1 MKRLVSSILMAN
13 IFVSL
18 WAVKAKAEVL
28 PHNEGDT
35 VVVKLKNK
43 NKVMIITDKEKDL
56 KSLQMVDVNQ
66 IISDIDSAFRAEI
79 NGDTGGDL
87 VISLGKRDSLLVIKR
102 ISGDKSRKNYRAVV
116 EIREDN
122 DTSKGQTKYYH
133 KRKWYHYNNDNDAFE
148 IDLGWN
154 NYMEDGA
161 LPGDNNKVYGLR
173 PFNSNVVA
181 FRAMKTL
188 LKGNKSPFSLTGGL
202 ELAVNN
208 YKFENEV
215 IIRKSGENVTFEP
228 FPADQKMI
236 KSKLAITWLNVPLM
250 VHYRPRKSN
259 FHLAIG
265 GYAGYR
271 LGSHSKIKYEEKG
284 SERKDKVHAN
294 FYLNSLQYGARLQ
307 IGFHDVDMFV
317 TYNFNELF
325 SKNKGPALT
334 PISFGFTL

>member
-18 WAVKAKAEVL
+18 WAVKAKADVL

-43 NKVMIITDKEKDL
+43 NKVMIITEKEKDL
-56 KSLQMVDVNQ
+56 KSLKRIDINQ
-66 IISDIDSAFRAEI
+66 IISDIDSSFNSSSNGGEVII
-79 NGDTGGDL
+79 NIGN
-87 VISLGKRDSLLVIKR
+87 RDSLLVIKKVNG
-102 ISGDKSRKNYRAVV
+102 SGVRKSYRAVV
-116 EIREDN
+116 EIKDDN
-122 DTSKGQTKYYH
+122 DTSKKSANYH
-133 KRKWYHYNNDNDAFE
+133 RRKWYHYNDDNDAFE

-154 NYMEDGA
+154 NYLEDGA
-161 LPGDNNKVYGLR
+161 LPGDNNKPYGLR
-173 PFNSNVVA
+173 PFNSNIVA

-188 LKGNKSPFSLTGGL
+188 LKKKDGPFSLTGGL

-208 YKFENEV
+208 YKYENEV
-215 IIRKSGENVTFEP
+215 IIRKSSESVTFEP
-228 FPADQKMI
+228 FPSNQKMI
-236 KSKLAITWLNVPLM
+236 KSKLAITWLNIPLM
-250 VHYRPRKSN
+250 LHYRPRKSS
-259 FHLAIG
+259 FHLAVG

-271 LGSHSKIKYEEKG
+271 LGSHSKIKYEENG

-307 IGFHDVDMFV
+307 VGFHDVDLFV
-317 TYNFNELF
+317 TYNFNQLF
-325 SKNKGPALT
+325 SKDRGPALT

>member
-18 WAVKAKAEVL
+18 WAVKAKADVL

-43 NKVMIITDKEKDL
+43 NKVMIITEKEKDL
-56 KSLQMVDVNQ
+56 KSLKRIDINQ
-66 IISDIDSAFRAEI
+66 IISDIDSSFNKSSNGEEGGEVII
-79 NGDTGGDL
+79 NIGN
-87 VISLGKRDSLLVIKR
+87 RDSLLVIKKVNGSAVR
-102 ISGDKSRKNYRAVV
+102 KSYRAVI
-116 EIREDN
+116 EIKDDN
-122 DTSKGQTKYYH
+122 DTSKKSDNHH
-133 KRKWYHYNNDNDAFE
+133 KRKWYHYNDDNDAFE

-154 NYMEDGA
+154 NYLEDGA
-161 LPGDNNKVYGLR
+161 LPGDNNKSYGLR

-188 LKGNKSPFSLTGGL
+188 LKKKDGPFSLTGGL

-208 YKFENEV
+208 YKYENEV
-215 IIRKSGENVTFEP
+215 IIRKSSESVTFEP
-228 FPADQKMI
+228 FPVNQKMI

-259 FHLAIG
+259 FHLAVG

-271 LGSHSKIKYEEKG
+271 LGSHSKIKYEENG

-307 IGFHDVDMFV
+307 IGFHDVDLFV
-317 TYNFNELF
+317 TYNFNQLF
-325 SKNKGPALT
+325 SKDRGPALT

>member
-18 WAVKAKAEVL
+18 WAVKAKADVL

-43 NKVMIITDKEKDL
+43 NKVMIITEKEKDL
-56 KSLQMVDVNQ
+56 KSLKRIDINQ
-66 IISDIDSAFRAEI
+66 IISDIDSSFNSSSNGGEVII
-79 NGDTGGDL
+79 NIG
-87 VISLGKRDSLLVIKR
+87 SRDSLLVIKKVNG
-102 ISGDKSRKNYRAVV
+102 SGVRKSYRALV
-116 EIREDN
+116 EIQD
-122 DTSKGQTKYYH
+122 DDDTTSKKSGNHH

-154 NYMEDGA
+154 NYLEDGA
-161 LPGDNNKVYGLR
+161 LPGDNNKPYGLR
-173 PFNSNVVA
+173 PFNSNIVA

-188 LKGNKSPFSLTGGL
+188 LKKKDGPFSLTGGL

-208 YKFENEV
+208 YKYENEV
-215 IIRKSGENVTFEP
+215 IIRKSSESVTFEP
-228 FPADQKMI
+228 FPSNQKMI

-259 FHLAIG
+259 FHLAVG

-271 LGSHSKIKYEEKG
+271 LGSHSKIKYEENG

-307 IGFHDVDMFV
+307 VGFHDVDLFV
-317 TYNFNELF
+317 TYNFNQLF
-325 SKNKGPALT
+325 SKDRGPALT

>member
-18 WAVKAKAEVL
+18 WAVKAKADVL

-43 NKVMIITDKEKDL
+43 NKVMIITEKEKDL
-56 KSLQMVDVNQ
+56 KSLKRIDINQ
-66 IISDIDSAFRAEI
+66 IISDIDSSLNSSLNGGEVII
-79 NGDTGGDL
+79 NIG
-87 VISLGKRDSLLVIKR
+87 SRDSLLVIKKVNG
-102 ISGDKSRKNYRAVV
+102 SGVRKSYRAVV
-116 EIREDN
+116 EIQD
-122 DTSKGQTKYYH
+122 DDDDTTSKKSGNHH

-154 NYMEDGA
+154 NYIEDGT
-161 LPGDNNKVYGLR
+161 LPGDNNKNYGLR

-188 LKGNKSPFSLTGGL
+188 LKKKDGPFSLTGGL

-208 YKFENEV
+208 YKYENEV
-215 IIRKSGENVTFEP
+215 IIRKSSESVTFEP
-228 FPADQKMI
+228 FPANQKMI

-250 VHYRPRKSN
+250 LHYRPRKSS
-259 FHLAIG
+259 FHLAVG

-271 LGSHSKIKYEEKG
+271 LGSHSKIKYEENG

-307 IGFHDVDMFV
+307 VGFHDVDLFV
-317 TYNFNELF
+317 TYNFNQLF
-325 SKNKGPALT
+325 SKDRGPALT

>member
-18 WAVKAKAEVL
+18 WAVKAKADIL

-56 KSLQMVDVNQ
+56 KSLKRIDINQ
-66 IISDIDSAFRAEI
+66 IISDIDSSLNAGSNGGEGGEVII
-79 NGDTGGDL
+79 NIGN
-87 VISLGKRDSLLVIKR
+87 RDSLLVIKKVNG
-102 ISGDKSRKNYRAVV
+102 SGVRKSYRAVI
-116 EIREDN
+116 EIKDDN
-122 DTSKGQTKYYH
+122 DTSKKSVNYH
-133 KRKWYHYNNDNDAFE
+133 RRKWYHYNDDNDAFE

-154 NYMEDGA
+154 NYLEDGA
-161 LPGDNNKVYGLR
+161 LPGDNNKPYGLR

-188 LKGNKSPFSLTGGL
+188 LKKKDGSFSLTGGL

-208 YKFENEV
+208 YKYENEV
-215 IIRKSGENVTFEP
+215 IIRKSSDSVTFEP
-228 FPADQKMI
+228 FPLNQQMI
-236 KSKLAITWLNVPLM
+236 KSKLAVTWLNVPLM
-250 VHYRPRKSN
+250 LHYRPRKSS
-259 FHLAIG
+259 FHLAVG

-271 LGSHSKIKYEEKG
+271 LGSHSKIKYEENG
-284 SERKDKVHAN
+284 SARKDKVHTN

-307 IGFHDVDMFV
+307 VGFHDVDLFV